1 MLLKHLAG
9 LLTASTAVLVSAQEP
24 VNLRVI
30 HEIKNEAFENSKVM
44 DHVFYMTDVHGPR
57 LTNSPGHRAA
67 AEWAVKRLT
76 EYGLVNARL
85 EPFKAFGRSWNFTRY
100 EGHMMAPSYQPLIGY
115 PMAWS
120 EGTSGVVKAEAA
132 LAVLQKKAD
141 LEKFKGKLK
150 GKIVLI
156 DPLKEL
162 GLSEAPMGKRLSE
175 KELEQRATVQDPSRM
190 GYPMGN
196 RGSFLTDLTRN
207 DLNKFLKEEGVL
219 VAVRQGY
226 NGDGG
231 TVFATAQGSRNA
243 KDPVPPCTVVLTA
256 EHYNRIYRLLD
267 KKQKVELSFD
277 IQAKFMDETIDSFNV
292 VAEIPGT
299 TKKDEVV
306 MLGGHLD
313 SWHGGTGATDNAT
326 GSAIAIEA
334 VRILKQLKLPMERT
348 VRIALWGGEEQGLLG
363 SIAYVENHFAERK
376 TMKMKPDYNKLSVY
390 FNTDTGTGKY
400 RGIGAGG
407 NLMAKPVFE
416 AWMEPFKDMGFTTVS
431 GATSQTTRRPGG
443 TDHTSFTWVG
453 LPGFGFLQDP
463 IEYSTRTHHSNM
475 DVYDRVQ
482 KGDLMQASAIMSSF
496 VYHAA
501 TRKAM
506 MPRKPA
512 PDPLPAET
520 DSSATNTNQ

>member
-1 MLLKHLAG
+1 MLQPSRI
-9 LLTASTAVLVSAQEP
+9 ASLCMAIIAVRNANAQEP
-24 VNLRVI
+24 VNLRAI

-44 DHVFYMTDVHGPR
+44 DHVFYMTDVYGPR
-57 LTNSPGHRAA
+57 ITNSPGHRAA

-85 EPFKAFGRSWNFTRY
+85 EPFKSFGRSWNYTRY
-100 EGHMMAPSYQPLIGY
+100 EGHMQTPAYSPLIGY

-120 EGTSGVVKAEAA
+120 AGTDGMVRGESMIA
-132 LAVLQKKAD
+132 LLQKKED
-141 LEKFKGKLK
+141 LGKWKGKLK

-156 DPLKEL
+156 DPMKD
-162 GLSEAPMGKRLSE
+162 LSLNEAPMGKRLSN
-175 KELEQRATVQDPSRM
+175 KELEERANVQDPSRM

-196 RGSFLTDLTRN
+196 RGSFLTDLNRN
-207 DLNKFLKEEGVL
+207 DLNQFLRDEGALVVL
-219 VAVRQGY
+219 RQGY

-231 TVFATAQGSRNA
+231 TVFATAQGSRNS

-256 EHYNRIYRLLD
+256 EHYNRIYRLLE
-267 KKQKVELSFD
+267 KKQPVELSFD
-277 IQAKFMDETIDSFNV
+277 VQAKLLDETVDSFNV

-334 VRILKQLKLPMERT
+334 VRILKQLKLPMDRT

-363 SIAYVENHFAERK
+363 SIAYVEEHFAERK
-376 TMKMKPDYNKLSVY
+376 TMKLKPEFQKLSVY

-407 NLMAKPVFE
+407 NLMAKPIFE

-431 GATSQTTRRPGG
+431 GSTSQTTKRPGG
-443 TDHTSFTWVG
+443 TDHTSFTWIG

-463 IEYSTRTHHSNM
+463 IEYQTRTHHSNM

-496 VYHAA
+496 IYHSA
-501 TRKAM
+501 TRKDM
-506 MPRKPA
+506 MPRKPV
-512 PDPLPAET
+512 PEPLPASEP
-520 DSSATNTNQ
+520 SGAQ

>member
-1 MLLKHLAG
+1 MIRKPLAC
-9 LLTASTAVLVSAQEP
+9 LTAASVLALAQEP
-24 VNLRVI
+24 VNLRAV
-30 HEIKNEAFENSKVM
+30 HEIKNEALENSKVM

-57 LTNSPGHRAA
+57 ITNSPGHRAA
-67 AEWAVKRLT
+67 AEWAIKRLT

-85 EPFKAFGRSWNFTRY
+85 EPFKAFGRSWNYTRY
-100 EGHMMAPSYQPLIGY
+100 EGHMTAPTYSPLIGY

-120 EGTSGVVKAEAA
+120 EGTNGPVKGEAV
-132 LAVLQKKAD
+132 LAVLQKKSD

-150 GKIVLI
+150 GKIALI
-156 DPLKEL
+156 DPFKQLNL
-162 GLSEAPMGKRLSE
+162 NEASMGKRLTE
-175 KELEQRATVQDPSRM
+175 KELEERSTVQDPSRM
-190 GYPMGN
+190 GYSMGN
-196 RGSFLTDLTRN
+196 RGSFLTDLNRN
-207 DLNKFLKEEGVL
+207 DLNKFLREEGVL
-219 VAVRQGY
+219 VALRQGY

-243 KDPVPPCTVVLTA
+243 KDPVPPTTVVLTA
-256 EHYNRIYRLLD
+256 EHYNRIYRLLE
-267 KKQKVELSFD
+267 KKQTVELTFD
-277 IQAKFMDETIDSFNV
+277 VQAKFLDDTMDSFNV
-292 VAEIPGT
+292 IAEIPGT

-334 VRILKQLKLPMERT
+334 VRVLKQLKLPMDRT

-363 SIAYVENHFAERK
+363 SIAYVESHFAERK
-376 TMKMKPDYNKLSVY
+376 TMKIKPEFAKLSVY

-431 GATSQTTRRPGG
+431 GTTSQTTKRPGG

-463 IEYSTRTHHSNM
+463 IEYATRTHHSNM

-482 KGDLMQASAIMSSF
+482 KGDLMQASAIMASF

-501 TRKAM
+501 TRKDM
-506 MPRKPA
+506 MPRKPM
-512 PDPLPAET
+512 PDPVTEVEDPT
-520 DSSATNTNQ
+520 STGGNR

>member
-1 MLLKHLAG
+1 MLLKSLAC
-9 LLTASTAVLVSAQEP
+9 LTATAVLASAQEP
-24 VNLRVI
+24 ANLRVI

-44 DHVFYMTDVHGPR
+44 DHVFYLADVHGPR

-67 AEWAVKRLT
+67 AEWAMKRLT
-76 EYGLVNARL
+76 EYGLVNVRM
-85 EPFKAFGRSWNFTRY
+85 EPFKAFGRSWNYSRY
-100 EGHMMAPSYQPLIGY
+100 EGHMLAPTYSPLIGY

-120 EGTSGVVKAEAA
+120 EGTNGLVKGDAV
-132 LAVLQKKAD
+132 LAVLQKKSD
-141 LEKFKGKLK
+141 LDKYKGKLK
-150 GKIVLI
+150 GKIALI
-156 DPLKEL
+156 DPLKD
-162 GLSEAPMGKRLSE
+162 LSMNETPMARRLTD
-175 KELEQRATVQDPSRM
+175 KELEDRSNVQDPSRM
-190 GYPMGN
+190 GNPFGA
-196 RGSFLTDLTRN
+196 RGAAAATDPTRN
-207 DLNKFLKEEGVL
+207 DLNKFLKDEGVL

-231 TVFATAQGSRNA
+231 TVFATAQGSRLA
-243 KDPVPPCTVVLTA
+243 KDPVPPCTIVLTA

-267 KKQKVELSFD
+267 KKQAVELGFD
-277 IQAKFMDETIDSFNV
+277 VQAKFLEDSMDSFNV
-292 VAEIPGT
+292 VGEIPGT

-326 GSAIAIEA
+326 GSAIAMEA
-334 VRILKQLKLPMERT
+334 VRILKKMNLPMERT

-376 TMKMKPDYNKLSVY
+376 TMKLKPEYAKLSAY

-400 RGIGAGG
+400 RGIGVGG
-407 NLMAKPVFE
+407 NLMAKPIFE
-416 AWMEPFKDMGFTTVS
+416 AWMQPFKDMGFTTIS
-431 GATSQTTRRPGG
+431 GATSPNTKRPGG

-463 IEYSTRTHHSNM
+463 IEYQSRTHHSNM

-482 KGDLMQASAIMSSF
+482 KGDLMQGSAIMTSF

-501 TRKAM
+501 TRKDM
-506 MPRKPA
+506 MPRKATPE
-512 PDPLPAET
+512 PLPATET
-520 DSSATNTNQ
+520 PSDANGQ